1 MQSNLIS
8 LKDLAHKKLLLITT
22 FVLLHVIAYNCVIF
36 HTVSTVSLLLPVSG
50 GELSR
55 SRGPKARIH
64 IAPRGAVIRIERTA
78 RVRISDPIGS
88 HSVLP
93 ILMQLSR
100 NTGPRAAVMKTFYSN

>member
-1 MQSNLIS
+1 M
-8 LKDLAHKKLLLITT
+8 
-22 FVLLHVIAYNCVIF
+22 
-36 HTVSTVSLLLPVSG
+36 STVSLLLPVSG

-55 SRGPKARIH
+55 SRGPKARIQT
-64 IAPRGAVIRIERTA
+64 APRGAVIRIERTA

-100 NTGPRAAVMKTFYSN
+100 NTGPRAAAMKIFYSNSFNCV